1 MGGVHVVSVLTYGD
15 NCGVTAKREWI
26 EQGLRHMREREEQLR
41 FASERRLH
49 HSAVIKEKGPD
60 LMRRLVTEVAAVI
73 DEYKHSAR
81 ADGDEIEFEELPG
94 DGFHVTRARLPR
106 VGLECRPGYETQALH
121 CNMTRTDDH
130 ESAPQEFLFN
140 LDIKVDD
147 SDRIALNH
155 EARAFQTLDEVV
167 EFLLKP
173 VLFPVPNDQD
183 V

>member
-1 MGGVHVVSVLTYGD
+1 MEGVRIVSLVGYRGKY
-15 NCGVTAKREWI
+15 GVTMKREWI

-41 FASERRLH
+41 LASERRLH
-49 HSAVIKEKGPD
+49 HAAVIKEKGPD

-81 ADGDEIEFEELPG
+81 AGSDEIEFEALPS
-94 DGFHVTRARLPR
+94 DGFYVAKAGFPR
-106 VGLECRPGYETQALH
+106 VGLECRPGYETQAVH

-140 LDIKVDD
+140 LGIKVDD
-147 SDRIALNH
+147 SGKIALDH
-155 EARAFQTLDEVV
+155 ETRTFQTLDEVV

-173 VLFPVPNDQD
+173 VLFPAPSKQD
-183 V
+183 L